1 MSIETWLLFVAI
13 SFAPAISP
21 GPGVFLAL
29 SNTIRY
35 GGRAT
40 IWSAAGNAL
49 GLMILGLATAVGLG
63 ALMVTSAIA
72 FTVLKFIGAGY
83 LIWLG
88 IKTWRDK
95 STMVQNSDDA
105 ATPKKHKLFS
115 TALFVSVTN
124 PKAIVVII
132 ALFPPFMSSEGN
144 AVLQATILSIT
155 YAALCFLNHLL
166 IALMGGRLRNFMSDI
181 KRIRIVRR
189 VLGATF
195 MGFGAVLAS
204 AQR

>member
-1 MSIETWLLFVAI
+1 MPIETWLLFVAI
-13 SFAPAISP
+13 SFVPAISP
-21 GPGVFLAL
+21 GPAVFLAL
-29 SNTIRY
+29 SNTIKY
-35 GGRAT
+35 GGKAT
-40 IWSAAGNAL
+40 IWSAAGNAI
-49 GLMILGLATAVGLG
+49 GLMIIGLASAVGLG
-63 ALMVTSAIA
+63 ALMATSAMA

-95 STMVQNSDDA
+95 STMVQNNGSDSA
-105 ATPKKHKLFS
+105 PKKYKLFS

-124 PKAIVVII
+124 PKAIVVIL
-132 ALFPPFMSSEGN
+132 ALFPPFISPEGN
-144 AVLQATILSIT
+144 ALLQATVLSIT
-155 YAALCFLNHLL
+155 YAALCFLNHLV

-181 KRIRIVRR
+181 RRIRIVRR

-195 MGFGAVLAS
+195 VGFGALLAS

>member
-1 MSIETWLLFVAI
+1 MSLETWLLFVAI
-13 SFAPAISP
+13 SLAPAISP

-35 GGRAT
+35 GGKAT
-40 IWSAAGNAL
+40 IWSATGNAV
-49 GLMILGLATAVGLG
+49 GLMILGLATAIGLG

-72 FTVLKFIGAGY
+72 FTILKFIGAGY

-95 STMVQNSDDA
+95 SSMGSNDRGVVSPN
-105 ATPKKHKLFS
+105 KFKLFS

-132 ALFPPFMSSEGN
+132 ALFPPFMSSEGSP
-144 AVLQATILSIT
+144 VLQAIILSVT
-155 YAALCFLNHLL
+155 YAALCFLNHLI
-166 IALMGGRLRNFMSDI
+166 IAVMGGRLRGFMSDI

-195 MGFGAVLAS
+195 MGFGALLAT

>member
-1 MSIETWLLFVAI
+1 MSLETWLLFVAI

-21 GPGVFLAL
+21 GPAVFLAL

-35 GGRAT
+35 GGKAT
-40 IWSAAGNAL
+40 IWSAIGNAI
-49 GLMILGLATAVGLG
+49 GLMVLGFATAVGLG
-63 ALMVTSAIA
+63 ALMMTSAIA

-95 STMVQNSDDA
+95 SSLANNDNGVA
-105 ATPKKHKLFS
+105 APKKYKLFS

-132 ALFPPFMSSEGN
+132 ALFPPFMSSEGS
-144 AVLQATILSIT
+144 AILQASILSVT
-155 YAALCFLNHLL
+155 YAALCFLNHLM